1 MECMSNVIDLD
12 RRLSADA
19 LVGRFI
25 EASGA
30 RLSDQI
36 VIAGAAYLEPLI
48 ALTRRGFSRA
58 ICQSPDRGPHVPNST
73 ADAILAPAVESDA
86 QLLSILAGL
95 GANLRPG
102 GTLVLEAPMTANFA
116 GDALCPALRAK
127 GFASLEPLGGG
138 LWRLCKQD
146 SALMRAA

>member
-1 MECMSNVIDLD
+1 MSNVIDLD
-12 RRLSADA
+12 RQSGAEA
-19 LVGRFI
+19 LVGKFI

-58 ICQSPDRGPHVPNST
+58 ICQSPDRSPHVPNST
-73 ADAILAPAVESDA
+73 ADAILAPAVASDA

-95 GANLRPG
+95 SSNLRPG
-102 GTLVLEAPMTANFA
+102 GTLIVEAAPTANFA
-116 GDALCPALRAK
+116 GDALRQALPAK

-138 LWRLCKQD
+138 LWRLCKQEA
-146 SALMRAA
+146 ALRRAA